1 MKYSILIEVVGSEKD
16 IDKFIDSAT
25 NFNIGSIYD
34 VSKNADSIYNDLN
47 LWGDYGWI
55 YLSNII
61 DEIESSKINISLL
74 NNRFSYDFFY
84 PKLKEVLD
92 FLNIEKTDKEL
103 FEENKEGLMNYL
115 QTDSMF
121 NIFVDTLSLYFII
134 INKSI
139 NFLDGNELGTSIKS
153 EHPYLWNRTSEKFSF
168 GITSRTI
175 SDSTINRYLVS
186 LKKEDTLQ
194 ESTLYDEEILTSDS
208 YWRLLS
214 KRFPSLK
221 FKVSLNTH
229 NMYIDEI
236 NFDYY
241 KRFWVYD
248 NGSCN
253 NYVSKVV

>member
-92 FLNIEKTDKEL
+92 FLNIEKTDKE
-103 FEENKEGLMNYL
+103 
-115 QTDSMF
+115 
-121 NIFVDTLSLYFII
+121 
-134 INKSI
+134 
-139 NFLDGNELGTSIKS
+139 
-153 EHPYLWNRTSEKFSF
+153 
-168 GITSRTI
+168 
-175 SDSTINRYLVS
+175 
-186 LKKEDTLQ
+186 
-194 ESTLYDEEILTSDS
+194 
-208 YWRLLS
+208 
-214 KRFPSLK
+214 
-221 FKVSLNTH
+221 
-229 NMYIDEI
+229 
-236 NFDYY
+236 
-241 KRFWVYD
+241 
-248 NGSCN
+248 
-253 NYVSKVV
+253 